1 MDAFSAALSKVA
13 GACKQSSDTAVE
25 AARTAVN
32 TIEAPTILSQ
42 TVSKG
47 QGVIEENLKPIEEK
61 RKEVIKKAEELSK
74 EVETKTNFIRV
85 GIDNFNIIRRR
96 YPDFVIYGSGLL
108 MAIPAIFSTLSRILN
123 THTLK

>member
-13 GACKQSSDTAVE
+13 GAFKQSSDTAVE

-32 TIEAPTILSQ
+32 TIEAPTVLSQ

-74 EVETKTNFIRV
+74 EVLS
-85 GIDNFNIIRRR
+85 
-96 YPDFVIYGSGLL
+96 GSL
-108 MAIPAIFSTLSRILN
+108 
-123 THTLK
+123 